1 MGKSESMS
9 DTEKEIDELQRKL
22 AAKTRDFV
30 AEGILD
36 VPMQIYKAEGAGPKN
51 AYGRHR

>member
-1 MGKSESMS
+1 VIPKKKSMS
-9 DTEKEIDELQRKL
+9 FNANWT
-22 AAKTRDFV
+22 AKTRDFV